1 MVTELPEQ
9 IVALFTASVG
19 VVLTE
24 TVATTVLTAAQLLVP
39 VPVTEYEVVLDGDTV
54 KLPPVIV

>member
-9 IVALFTASVG
+9 MVALFTVSVG
-19 VVLTE
+19 LALTD
-24 TVATTVLTAAQLLVP
+24 TVATTVLAAAQLLVP